1 MVERSKEE
9 QEGLRSS
16 WILESEA
23 ERGELWGSSGVSV
36 ETGCVLTKKRK
47 LGPKGM
53 ES

>member
-16 WILESEA
+16 WILESGA